1 MIIAF
6 LIMAICVV
14 IHTIGLVYL
23 AEALVARR
31 PKLAVMKTTGHAS
44 VVLFVFAAIVVLHMI
59 ETAVWAGAYLWWE
72 LFPDFET
79 AWYFSLTSY
88 TTIGYGDV
96 TLPQKWRVLGGLE
109 GFSGVLLCGLSTAF
123 ILIILNAMLM
133 SRISGVDPNAV
144 PGGINEIPR

>member
-6 LIMAICVV
+6 LIVAICVV

-31 PKLAVMKTTGHAS
+31 PQLQSMKTTAHAAIL
-44 VVLFVFAAIVVLHMI
+44 LFVFAAVITLHMI
-59 ETAVWAGAYLWWE
+59 ETAVWAGFYLWWG

-79 AWYFSLTSY
+79 SWYFSLTSY

-96 TLPQKWRVLGGLE
+96 TLPQKWRVLGGIE
-109 GFSGVLLCGLSTAF
+109 GFSGVLLCGVSTAF
-123 ILIILNAMLM
+123 ILIILNAMLVT
-133 SRISGVDPNAV
+133 RIPGVDPAAV
-144 PGGINEIPR
+144 SEV